1 MPAPTATTT
10 PTGVSGKVSQPSS
23 PSHHLILGRN
33 INTTHNYLYCEYV
46 TGMMTYYDL
55 RVDPHQLRNLL
66 HTLTDSELNFMHQ
79 QVRDLRDFSAEKK
92 FWDRKERIDEM
103 RAKEKL
109 RKQKRKKR
117 RENVLKWK
125 KFRKNNSR
133 SKI

>member
-1 MPAPTATTT
+1 
-10 PTGVSGKVSQPSS
+10 
-23 PSHHLILGRN
+23 
-33 INTTHNYLYCEYV
+33 
-46 TGMMTYYDL
+46 MTYYDL

-79 QVRDLRDFSAEKK
+79 QVRDLRDFSAERK